1 VSFENYYVSTVGL
14 IIFIIAIVIALVMN
28 ERYFRFIRNTLSQ
41 TDLAKGRG
49 EGQVLSGEVEV
60 LICPRCG
67 YTKTIPFR
75 LGDYV
80 GKITNDVCPKDGE
93 KLVVHAIYYAGMT
106 EQGS

>member
-1 VSFENYYVSTVGL
+1 MSFEDYYVSTVGL

-28 ERYFRFIRNTLSQ
+28 ERYFRFIRNTLSR
-41 TDLAKGRG
+41 TGPAKGRG

-67 YTKTIPFR
+67 YAKTIQFR

-80 GKITNDVCPKDGE
+80 GKVTNDVCPKDGE
-93 KLVVHAIYYAGMT
+93 RLIVHAIYYAGT
-106 EQGS
+106 TQQGS